1 MVNASLCQGTV
12 PASQKHAIITP
23 LIKKQGLDVTD
34 MANFRPVSNLTFIS
48 KVIEREAAEQLN
60 EYLNAEDLLPRKQS
74 AYRKRHSTETVMIRV
89 LSDALMAADRQVTL
103 LGLLDL
109 SAAFD
114 CMRRDHTLLLQRLAL
129 QYGLADGVLQWMR

>member
-48 KVIEREAAEQLN
+48 KVTECEAAEQLN
-60 EYLNAEDLLPRKQS
+60 EYLNAEDLLPRNQS
-74 AYRKRHSTETVMIRV
+74 EYRKRHSTETVMIRV
-89 LSDALMAADRQVTL
+89 YIR
-103 LGLLDL
+103 
-109 SAAFD
+109 
-114 CMRRDHTLLLQRLAL
+114 C
-129 QYGLADGVLQWMR
+129 ADGS

>member
-1 MVNASLCQGTV
+1 MPTFVIREAIDVLLPYITCMVNASLCQGTV
-12 PASQKHAIITP
+12 PVSQKHAIITP

-48 KVIEREAAEQLN
+48 KVTECAAAEQLN
-60 EYLNAEDLLPRKQS
+60 EYLNAEDLLPRNQL

-114 CMRRDHTLLLQRLAL
+114 CVDHTLLLQ
-129 QYGLADGVLQWMR
+129 